1 MIKLK
6 SSSVFSIAPRHRPEI
21 RHEARAKHNLF
32 VRHAVIKFDGTG
44 GFTAEKRPGQGNK
57 FTAMETAMTAHL
69 KLVSQNAMATS
80 HGRLDGLALHRLADR
95 LTKEIKSGHSEMAH
109 ALASLQNL
117 SPFAI
122 AIIATW
128 MTRAGLSERDILK
141 AVA

>member
-1 MIKLK
+1 MGRKYRRQ
-6 SSSVFSIAPRHRPEI
+6 AP
-21 RHEARAKHNLF
+21 AKHNLF
-32 VRHAVIKFDGTG
+32 ARHAVIEIDGTG
-44 GFTAEKRPGQGNK
+44 EFTAEKRPGQGNK
-57 FTAMETAMTAHL
+57 FTATETAMPAHL
-69 KLVSQNAMATS
+69 KLVSQNPIAPS

-95 LTKEIKSGHSEMAH
+95 LTKEIKGGHAEMAH

-128 MTRAGLSERDILK
+128 MARAGLSERDILK